1 MGVCDLLCALPGVTG
16 ASTLF
21 AKNSDRPPGEIQVF
35 ERFPPRRDRPG
46 TATTWVEVPPHPAVT
61 LAVVGSRPSWGWGL
75 EHGVNEAGVAAGNAS
90 IYTTADP
97 RRAPDGL
104 TGMDLVRLALE
115 RAVTATAAVEI
126 IGDLIATVG
135 QGGSGHEGGRRPY
148 WSSFLLADPQ
158 RAYVLETSGAEMAV
172 ESVVDVRAISNRTT
186 IAAFDAVHRHPRQ
199 PVEVRVDPRLAASVH
214 ALAARPVDVAGL
226 QAHLSSH
233 QGGPDGWTICMHVDD
248 PDHGEV
254 TAASMVAE
262 LHGDA
267 PSVVHYLVGHPCT
280 GRYETMEI

>member
-1 MGVCDLLCALPGVTG
+1 MCDLLCALPGVTG

-21 AKNSDRPPGEIQVF
+21 AKNSDRPPGEVQVV
-35 ERFPPRRDRPG
+35 EHIAPRRDHRG
-46 TATTWVEVPPHPAVT
+46 TATTWVEVPPHPVLT
-61 LAVVGSRPSWGWGL
+61 LAVVGSRPKWGWGL
-75 EHGVNEAGVAAGNAS
+75 EHGVNEAGVAAGNAA

-115 RAVTATAAVEI
+115 RAATAAAAVEI

-135 QGGSGHEGGRRPY
+135 QGGSGHEGVRRPY

-158 RAYVLETSGAEMAV
+158 RAYVLETSGTEMAV
-172 ESVVDVRAISNRTT
+172 EPVVDVRAISNRTT

-199 PVEVRVDPRLAASVH
+199 PVEVRVDPRLSASVH
-214 ALAARPVDVAGL
+214 ALQARPVNVAGL

-262 LHGDA
+262 LHADA
-267 PSVVHYLVGHPCT
+267 RSVVHYLIGHPCAQ
-280 GRYETMEI
+280 RYETVEV